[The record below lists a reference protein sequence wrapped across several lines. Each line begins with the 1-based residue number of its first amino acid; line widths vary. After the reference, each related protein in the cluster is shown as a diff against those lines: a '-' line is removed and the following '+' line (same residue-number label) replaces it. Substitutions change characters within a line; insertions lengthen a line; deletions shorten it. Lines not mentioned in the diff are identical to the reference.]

1 MVGEWKEVKKTSVVA
16 MYIVLAR
23 PTKILI
29 IDKEYDLTTGKSR
42 TLNLKTNVFCS
53 ARSFFENGTLIE
65 SGGAENA
72 YMDSARWYNTTVTLP
87 GGRVLNIGGS
97 TKSIRQKI
105 VKTLPGI
112 PGGPRTYP
120 VTEPFGD
127 FNTGRLMGDYIHM
140 PDGKVLVLVWVM
152 LVGIKVTLPIENIK
166 LCRVYHSTTT
176 LIPDGTIFIAGSN
189 RNSAYYDTC
198 EYPTEQVNHEFSY
211 FIQYYF
217 CKSFRYHIEIF
228 TPPYLLKGIS
238 QPIIRNIVDTTLQLL
253 NTDSNKIWC
262 GSHHID

>member
-1 MVGEWKEVKKTSVVA
+1 MKIIFPYFLTITLNALCDVVATINSLTANVTNATVNPSMVGEWKEVKKTTVVA

-29 IDKEYDLTTGKSR
+29 IDKGKSR

-72 YMDSARWYNTTVTLP
+72 LGAQKGFQSARLFTSA
-87 GGRVLNIGGS
+87 IM
-97 TKSIRQKI
+97 II
-105 VKTLPGI
+105 VI
-112 PGGPRTYP
+112 
-120 VTEPFGD
+120 EPFGD

-152 LVGIKVTLPIENIK
+152 LVGI
-166 LCRVYHSTTT
+166 R
-176 LIPDGTIFIAGSN
+176 
-189 RNSAYYDTC
+189 YY
-198 EYPTEQVNHEFSY
+198 V
-211 FIQYYF
+211 
-217 CKSFRYHIEIF
+217 EIF